1 MTLSQN
7 VQFYKLRTGDESRS
21 FKRRAAKEIE
31 CWIKVKNDHLAP
43 WVSLRRPPE
52 LKPAV
57 RGSSVLHLQSHPE
70 QRSNPR
76 ASSGK
81 LCTVA
86 CVSENPQGRR
96 SGGGGNAITPLTKLI
111 EIPSVQSPGSCRRRV
126 FNLNVKQNPV
136 PTVRGSVHWGETC
149 HLLALPFPG
158 NEFMCSVLKLIY
170 TPPFSLFPQTAMKS
184 VILTQNEHPHRH
196 DDLWQIMQLVS
207 SVWCEITGDV
217 NKQSAK

>member
-1 MTLSQN
+1 M
-7 VQFYKLRTGDESRS
+7 
-21 FKRRAAKEIE
+21 IIWPPE
-31 CWIKVKNDHLAP
+31 CPWEDHLNWSPQWGAHLSYTSNP
-43 WVSLRRPPE
+43 IQSKGATPE
-52 LKPAV
+52 PAQ
-57 RGSSVLHLQSHPE
+57 GSSAQWPAYQRIHREEEVEEEEMQLHLSP
-70 QRSNPR
+70 SW
-76 ASSGK
+76 SKS
-81 LCTVA
+81 
-86 CVSENPQGRR
+86 
-96 SGGGGNAITPLTKLI
+96 PLW
-111 EIPSVQSPGSCRRRV
+111 QSPGSCRRRV

-149 HLLALPFPG
+149 HLRALPLPG

-207 SVWCEITGDV
+207 SVWCKITGDV